1 MKMNK
6 LSLMIGIASVVAGF
20 VLPSA
25 ASAQALDILNPPLQ
39 LQAKKRSAKHKTTGS
54 KTTFSSGSQETSK
67 ERSARLQRECKGG
80 VNAGAC
86 AGYTR

>member
-1 MKMNK
+1 MNK
-6 LSLMIGIASVVAGF
+6 LAMVTIIASAVSAL

-25 ASAQALDILNPPLQ
+25 AQAQALDILNPPLQ
-39 LQAKKRSAKHKTTGS
+39 VQAKKKAVKNKPAGNKAK
-54 KTTFSSGSQETSK
+54 FSPGSQETTK
-67 ERSARLQRECKGG
+67 ERSARLQRECKGA

>member
-1 MKMNK
+1 MKKFSVMTVIV
-6 LSLMIGIASVVAGF
+6 SVAASF
-20 VLPSA
+20 LLLSA
-25 ASAQALDILNPPLQ
+25 AGAQALDTPNPPLQ
-39 LQAKKRSAKHKTTGS
+39 VKAKKKSAKHKTAGG

-67 ERSARLQRECKGG
+67 ERNARLQRECKGG